1 MFGARVP
8 LMKTKLTLYFDE
20 EQAQEVYDL
29 VLGLNERLDR
39 MDQSLSTL
47 LEKVDELGKPTKRR
61 RSTDASTGAKHNS
74 AKRTKVKPD
83 DADC

>member
-1 MFGARVP
+1 
-8 LMKTKLTLYFDE
+8 MKTKLTLYFDE
-20 EQAQEVYDL
+20 EQAQEVYEL

-47 LEKVDELGKPTKRR
+47 LEKVDELGKPTKRG

-74 AKRTKVKPD
+74 AKRTKSKPD
-83 DADC
+83 KPDS